1 MKSGHG
7 SIAARYAFLVSNLT
21 PYYGLGEAGSIA
33 RIVFEDAFQ
42 LRDGKSAGA
51 FPEQYRLRFDEI
63 LERLLQ
69 REPVQYILGQADF
82 YGYKFE
88 VDPRVLIPRQETE
101 ELVHW
106 VLESCK
112 AEALDG
118 KRLLEVGS
126 GSGCIPIVLGKKR
139 PELEIV
145 SVDVSEGALNVA
157 RRNGERLG
165 ASIDWRRLDFLDPA
179 TWSGLGVFDLLVSN
193 PPYIDPLERE
203 HIPAHVFEFEP
214 HQALFTENNPM
225 EFYKSFAQFS
235 SDYMKR
241 SGKIFLECNEFR
253 INEVSE
259 VFKKTGHETI
269 EARRDMN
276 RKYRMMMI
284 IK

>member
-1 MKSGHG
+1 MKSGHH
-7 SIAARYAFLVSNLT
+7 SIAVRYAFLVSKLT

-42 LRDGKSAGA
+42 LRDPNSPDA
-51 FPEQYRLRFDEI
+51 FPELYRPRFDEI
-63 LERLLQ
+63 LERLLL

-88 VDPRVLIPRQETE
+88 VDRRVLIPRQETE

-106 VLESCK
+106 VLESWK
-112 AEALDG
+112 GEALQG

-145 SVDVSEGALNVA
+145 SVDVSEDALDVA

-179 TWSGLGVFDLLVSN
+179 TWAGLGVFDFLVSN
-193 PPYIDPLERE
+193 PPYIDPFERE

-214 HQALFTENNPM
+214 HQALFTDENPM
-225 EFYKSFAQFS
+225 EFYNSLAQFS
-235 SDYMKR
+235 SDFLKE

-253 INEVSE
+253 INEVTQ
-259 VFKKTGHETI
+259 VFKKAGYETI

-276 RKYRMMMI
+276 GKYRMILI